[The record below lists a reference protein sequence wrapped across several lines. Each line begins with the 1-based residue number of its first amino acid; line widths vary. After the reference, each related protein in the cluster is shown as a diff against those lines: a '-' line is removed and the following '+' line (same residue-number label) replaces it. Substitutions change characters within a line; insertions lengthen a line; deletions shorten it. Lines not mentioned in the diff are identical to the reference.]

1 MDVDELVINSTACN
15 EFTRHRGE
23 REEIAADTNAL
34 LYFIQVANYH
44 FIPLLNMTLPIG
56 CKMAYRSTL
65 LYNGD
70 YFISVRVNKYLSNVV
85 YDVNDDDKWDV
96 CGDYAGMKMNAEL
109 DLDRNRINVKPN
121 FANSDSRQL
130 AAFFKLIGWDLESDS
145 VNQTLYDELTK
156 RYNEMGGFNSLHIR
170 SGLKHLKSRSL
181 KNG

>member
-65 LYNGD
+65 SYNGD

-170 SGLKHLKSRSL
+170 SGLKHLK
-181 KNG
+181 